1 TRMEELLDV
10 LRVQP
15 GKKIDLKK
23 DYDPGFTGKWM
34 NKEEAK
40 ETLAE
45 GIRMLAEMQDKLWA
59 RTSMP
64 CSWSFRRFCCK
75 KSSYFTK
82 PVKNITNGIFICH
95 KQINNKTKSNSYSL
109 KRQKNYFC
117 NGTQNIYAS
126 VKIGFIFFQ

>member
-1 TRMEELLDV
+1 MATRMEELLDV

-59 RTSMP
+59 QNQYALLM
-64 CSWSFRRFCCK
+64 
-75 KSSYFTK
+75 
-82 PVKNITNGIFICH
+82 VL
-95 KQINNKTKSNSYSL
+95 QAVL
-109 KRQKNYFC
+109 LQK
-117 NGTQNIYAS
+117 I
-126 VKIGFIFFQ
+126 